1 MSIRTIMI
9 FPEFE
14 NIEKINKIRNKY
26 DPLANLVGAHITL
39 VFPFE
44 SKLSDKELHLH
55 IKEVLKDRKKFE
67 LELSGFSKKEDKYGK
82 YLFLNVIKGMEE
94 IKDINQKLYGGILKD
109 FKYEGEYVPHMTVG
123 KLQSKESLEAA
134 FKTVVKED
142 KKFKTIVKKISVEMI
157 GEREESII
165 ILEQDLT

>member
-14 NIEKINKIRNKY
+14 NIEKINDIRNKY
-26 DPLANLVGAHITL
+26 DPLVKLVLPHITL

-44 SKLSDKELHLH
+44 VELSDGELHLH
-55 IKEVLKDRKKFE
+55 IKEVLKNVKRFE
-67 LELSGFSKKEDKYGK
+67 LELSGFSKKEDKYGN
-82 YLFLNVIKGMEE
+82 YLFLNMIKGMEE
-94 IKDINQKLYGGILKD
+94 IKEIHQKLYVGVLKD
-109 FKYEGEYVPHMTVG
+109 FKCEDEYIPHMTVG
-123 KLQSKESLEAA
+123 KLSSKELLEEA
-134 FKTVVKED
+134 FKIVVKED
-142 KKFKTIVKKISVEMI
+142 AKFKTIVKKISVEMI